1 MELQNQKRYST
12 KRGQAGDNFGRRKVH
27 EMVLI
32 FCRTGERR
40 YVVRAKRSSLPD
52 VEMNPAPGYD
62 PFMPHDLMHLVVE
75 AQLGLKRG
83 IFGQLALGGDAGTF
97 HVPGTQL
104 KSRELNRVRNHQRAK
119 GKKLLR
125 EGRNDCLH
133 SEHAAFIF
141 WKAWQ
146 RRSSSDKRQPQF
158 SEAEQMAYQ
167 GKGVVGASD
176 LSALIREK
184 FDEILTHLDELS
196 SQWSKLPVGGEL
208 AVRWPD
214 LKVL

>member
-1 MELQNQKRYST
+1 MMELQNQKRHST
-12 KRGQAGDNFGRRKVH
+12 KRGREGDSFAIRKVH

-32 FCRTGERR
+32 FRRTGERQ

-104 KSRELNRVRNHQRAK
+104 KSRELTRVRNHQRAK

-133 SEHAAFIF
+133 SEYAAFIF

-146 RRSSSDKRQPQF
+146 RRSSSEKRHPQF

-167 GKGVVGASD
+167 GKGIVGTSE
-176 LSALIREK
+176 LSA
-184 FDEILTHLDELS
+184 
-196 SQWSKLPVGGEL
+196 
-208 AVRWPD
+208 
-214 LKVL
+214 